1 MRNHLWLLSAFSVA
15 ASLSLGVTAAEAK
28 KASKSY
34 PVASGLTAYDINT
47 KGCNFPPPNPDQKW
61 EWPNARLAVQFIQQ
75 ADGSYKIKELLGAK
89 NPDEKLPIA
98 SVTKMMTAL
107 VIFDLVDQGKIN
119 LDKMIPVTKES
130 LCLMQDDNR
139 FAVKGLPAGITQING
154 HHAMGQLIKKSSNT
168 MAVNLAI
175 AGAGSVEKF
184 VALMN
189 AKAKVF
195 EMNNTH
201 FINPH
206 GLPEGDRKSEYSTAR
221 DLAKMALHIRLQME
235 RFKKYETA
243 PLQTWILAEEP
254 HPNKQK
260 LIDLGAVF
268 KPGTIRSCANLL
280 AVVEEGAT
288 IELCGTTA
296 TRYQIANSVI
306 RTIKT
311 ASNKI
316 GKMLIS
322 PAMAEDTVPKP
333 PNSADV
339 SLLPTHPSMP

>member
-28 KASKSY
+28 KTSKSH

-75 ADGSYKIKELLGAK
+75 ADGSYKIKELPGAK

-130 LCLMQDDNR
+130 LCLMKDDNK

-175 AGAGSVEKF
+175 AGAGSVENF

-189 AKAKVF
+189 AKAKAF

-206 GLPEGDRKSEYSTAR
+206 GLPEGDRKSEYSTVR
-221 DLAKMALHIRLQME
+221 DLAKMAAHIRLQME
-235 RFKKYETA
+235 RFEKYETA
-243 PLQTWILAEEP
+243 PLQTWTLVEVP
-254 HPNKQK
+254 HAGKQK
-260 LIDLGAVF
+260 LIEEGAVI
-268 KPGTIRSCANLL
+268 KPGTIRDCANLL
-280 AVVEEGAT
+280 AIVKQGAM
-288 IELCGTTA
+288 IELCGRTE
-296 TRYQIANSVI
+296 TRYQVAYSGILTVKHAFDN
-306 RTIKT
+306 
-311 ASNKI
+311 I

-322 PAMAEDTVPKP
+322 PAMAADVAPKK

-339 SLLPTHPSMP
+339 SLRPTHPSMP